1 MRYTL
6 FLALGLLMTVPAESS
21 ASCFG
26 RCWGSRCSGCCGCY
40 GSSCGGCW
48 GSRCSG
54 GYWGHHFYGCSGCYG
69 SYQYSNAYS
78 GCYGT
83 PWRGHVSSY
92 SPTGYYQVGSNVYR
106 PVIVQATRTTNYKT
120 TEATASRTVKLDVV
134 VADPA
139 GVVLIEGAATA
150 STGTQRS
157 FESPILEADKPFY
170 YTITYQSKDGTSRE
184 SRTIQV
190 QAGDRVLVNFTEP
203 AKLMTEADKP
213 TAMPEQVAQHK

>member
-6 FLALGLLMTVPAESS
+6 LLTVGILLSLPAESS

-26 RCWGSRCSGCCGCY
+26 RCWGSRCSGCYGCY

-69 SYQYSNAYS
+69 CYGSYQSSNGFT

-83 PWRGHVSSY
+83 SMRGNVSSY
-92 SPTGYYQVGSNVYR
+92 STSSYYQGAPNQNRLTV
-106 PVIVQATRTTNYKT
+106 VQATRTTTDGKL
-120 TEATASRTVKLDVV
+120 SRTVKLDVV
-134 VADPA
+134 VPDPA
-139 GVVLIEGAATA
+139 GLILIEGATTA

-157 FESPILEADKPFY
+157 FESPIIEPGKPFQ
-170 YTITYQSKDGTSRE
+170 YTITYQSKDGANRE
-184 SRTIQV
+184 TRTILV
-190 QAGDRVLVNFTEP
+190 QAGERVVVNFTQP
-203 AKLMTEADKP
+203 AV
-213 TAMPEQVAQHK
+213 VATGSLETKAIAFGK